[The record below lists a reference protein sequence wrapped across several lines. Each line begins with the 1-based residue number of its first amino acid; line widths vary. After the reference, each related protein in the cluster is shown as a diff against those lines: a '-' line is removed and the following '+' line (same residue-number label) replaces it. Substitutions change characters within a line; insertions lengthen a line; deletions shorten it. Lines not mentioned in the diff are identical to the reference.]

1 VRRVSTGK
9 LGQGPLRDMM
19 RARPHC
25 HSMTHSASSAPQQH
39 VHQKKR
45 PKWLEV
51 EDEDTLEKNLMLK
64 DGVEDINWNNFAMTF
79 NELPL
84 QKISLIIITKIAS
97 YFYTTT
103 KHTTILP
110 R

>member
-1 VRRVSTGK
+1 
-9 LGQGPLRDMM
+9 
-19 RARPHC
+19 
-25 HSMTHSASSAPQQH
+25 
-39 VHQKKR
+39 
-45 PKWLEV
+45 
-51 EDEDTLEKNLMLK
+51 MLK
-64 DGVEDINWNNFAMTF
+64 DGVDDINWNNFAMAF

-103 KHTTILP
+103 KHTIILP